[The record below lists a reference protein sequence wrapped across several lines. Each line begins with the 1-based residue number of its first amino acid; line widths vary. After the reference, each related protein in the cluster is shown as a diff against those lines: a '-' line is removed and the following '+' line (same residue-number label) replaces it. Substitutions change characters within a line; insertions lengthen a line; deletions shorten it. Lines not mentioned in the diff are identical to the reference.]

1 MDKKF
6 FDLDAKVVALN
17 ERLMRMGS
25 GRRAAFLDD
34 YNHKL
39 DVSLLYHDNALEGVV
54 LQYSEIKAAIDT
66 RIISDVSLIPM
77 YEEIKNQK
85 AAFLFA
91 RDWASNK
98 KKAPLTL
105 ETIKKVYSILCP
117 HEGAKGAPYRKDNP
131 LHRAYYHEISAPDKI
146 VARMKKLVEWL
157 AEDETRRLHAVERAA
172 RFHQRL
178 MAIYPW
184 TRSAGKLARVL
195 SNMLL
200 LRDGYLP
207 AVIHAIDRQRYY
219 EVLRSETAGIVP
231 LTAESAGASLES
243 ALRALHEFDE
253 QIRSRAAS

>member
-1 MDKKF
+1 MDRKF
-6 FDLDAKVVALN
+6 FDLDAKVVALS
-17 ERLMRMGS
+17 ERLARLGS

-85 AAFLFA
+85 AAFQFS
-91 RDWASNK
+91 REWASAK
-98 KKAPLTL
+98 KKAPMTVEL
-105 ETIKKVYSILCP
+105 IRKVYGILCP
-117 HEGAKGAPYRKDNP
+117 QEAAKGCPYRKDNP
-131 LHRAYYHEISAPDKI
+131 LHRAYYHEIAPPDKI
-146 VARMKKLVEWL
+146 AARMKKLTEWL
-157 AEDETRRLHAVERAA
+157 GEEENRRLHPVERAA

-195 SNMLL
+195 TNMML

-219 EVLRSETAGIVP
+219 EVLRSEVSGIVP
-231 LTAESAGASLES
+231 LVFFSRYQLLWT
-243 ALRALHEFDE
+243 RRRRCR
-253 QIRSRAAS
+253 RSR